1 MKKETKKKIINLIG
15 TLMEAQKQ
23 AGMLLQEKENP
34 IRAKNLL
41 ADCQDCAIQIGEII
55 EKSEGTGTKAVS
67 LLEIYCENLYHMSMT
82 DAMGKEHLAGMERG
96 MLDVLEQVKYEVK
109 EELAD
114 DLLKVVFMPYKA
126 SMWDCME
133 SVWEAAEADEECA
146 AYVVPIPF
154 FERSRQGEVEKECY
168 EGGLFP
174 DYVPVIPYGDFHL
187 EEEQP
192 DIIYIHN
199 PYDNKNYVTSV
210 HPDYYSFNLKK
221 YTDMLVYIPY
231 FFLGPG
237 ALPETQCNLSAYQY
251 VDKIIVQDE
260 EKAECLKDY
269 VDENKIAVM
278 GSPKVDHILKLG
290 RNRQKIVK
298 HGIPLEWRTK
308 IKGKKVILFNVSI
321 SGILQNSKYAMEKI
335 RYVLSRFENRED
347 VVLWWRPHPLVEATL
362 KSMRPAMYGEYME
375 IKNAFLSGG
384 KGIFD
389 ETGDPGIAVAVADA
403 YVGEASSSLI
413 HYFGVLGKPVFFIDW
428 EVTEEWSEDERASL
442 FFIDC
447 YFEDNCA
454 WFVPNSELGFQYLCK
469 LDLQSGDLCLVE
481 KLPGKYKGFAG
492 EGMHSAIIKIG
503 ESIILAPLGLSD
515 IYIYHLNIKQAIKVP
530 LKGDMTPNYTQIF
543 EYQGKAFLLP
553 LNYPMLIELNMETG
567 YCIYH
572 QIPDSEDSMDD
583 AEYLYGCGSAVN
595 GNCLYFPCRNKN
607 KVWKFDMETGKFSEK
622 KIDEGNNGYSF
633 LSAVGDELWIAS
645 DKTLEI
651 ICWNLKTDVISRW
664 NGFPEDFGGGLNA
677 FRAILECGDGMAVIP
692 RNARMAVKIDRN
704 SSEVMKYSIQDS
716 YEEGTKQSAYYD
728 CGINYWM
735 AKKYKEK
742 IAALSAYNNSLV
754 LHDCV
759 TGGHVIYPLRL
770 QEQDRRKFENL
781 EMDKEFQSVGTPNS
795 YIENKRWSISVFI
808 NYIADGEYH
817 YYQKAR
823 DCYKSSVESLEGNC
837 GKKLHDFIKGELER
851 DRISR

>member
-67 LLEIYCENLYHMSMT
+67 LLETYCENLYHMSMA

-133 SVWEAAEADEECA
+133 SVWEAAAADEECA

-154 FERSRQGEVEKECY
+154 FERSQQGEVEKECY

-278 GSPKVDHILKLG
+278 GSPKIDHILKLG

-375 IKNAFLSGG
+375 IKNAFLSGE

-428 EVTEEWSEDERASL
+428 KMTEEWSEDERAST
-442 FFIDC
+442 FFYDC
-447 YFEDNCA
+447 YFEDNFV
-454 WFVPNSELGFQYLCK
+454 WFVPNSELGYYYLCK
-469 LDLQSGDLCLVE
+469 LDLESGELSLVE
-481 KLPGKYKGFAG
+481 ELPGKFNNRPEEGTHAG
-492 EGMHSAIIKIG
+492 IIKIN
-503 ESIILAPLGLSD
+503 ESIVLAPYKLSD
-515 IYIYHLNIKQAIKVP
+515 IYIYHLNTKQAIKIP
-530 LKGDMTPNYTQIF
+530 LARDMRPTDTQIF
-543 EYQGKAFLLP
+543 EYKGKAFLRP
-553 LNYPMLIELNMETG
+553 FNYPVVIELDIGTG

-572 QIPDSEDSMDD
+572 EIPEPERMMGNLED
-583 AEYLYGCGSAVN
+583 LYGRGSVVN
-595 GNCLYFPCRNKN
+595 GNSFYFPSRHRN
-607 KVWKFDMETGKFSEK
+607 VIWKFDLDTRTFLERKIEDGKT
-622 KIDEGNNGYSF
+622 GYSF
-633 LSAVGDELWIAS
+633 LDAVGNNFWMGS

-651 ICWNLKTDVISRW
+651 VCWNEETGSMKRW
-664 NGFPEDFGGGLNA
+664 HDFPEDFGGKEKA
-677 FRAILECGDGMAVIP
+677 FLAILESKEGMIAVPRKADMAVEINLYSP
-692 RNARMAVKIDRN
+692 MAK
-704 SSEVMKYSIQDS
+704 KYSIQDS
-716 YEEGTKQSAYYD
+716 FAEGAKLSAFYNHS
-728 CGINYWM
+728 INYLI
-735 AKKYKEK
+735 AKKYQDQ
-742 IAALSAYNNSLV
+742 IVALTTYNNSLV
-754 LHDCV
+754 LYDCI
-759 TGGHVIYPLRL
+759 TGKSVVHPIRFRDA
-770 QEQDRRKFENL
+770 DRRSLENRK
-781 EMDKEFQSVGTPNS
+781 MDKEFQSAGTPNS
-795 YIENKRWSISVFI
+795 YMESKRWSVSVFI
-808 NYIADGEYH
+808 NYIADGGYH
-817 YYQKAR
+817 YYQTAR
-823 DCYKSSVESLEGNC
+823 NCYKSAAESLDGNC
-837 GKKLHDFIKGELER
+837 GKNLHCFIKDELK
-851 DRISR
+851 